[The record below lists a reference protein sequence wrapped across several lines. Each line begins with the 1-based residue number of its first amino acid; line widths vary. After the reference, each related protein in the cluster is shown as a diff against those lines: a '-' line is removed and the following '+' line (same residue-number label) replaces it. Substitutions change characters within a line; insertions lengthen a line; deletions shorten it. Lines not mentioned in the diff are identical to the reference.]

1 MQKVLILAAML
12 FGVPALA
19 QQSIHSSIHDD
30 GKKLHIDIHGT
41 VNGKAFDFEDS
52 YDVSQM
58 SKEERKELINQA
70 YRSVGLQ
77 PPKPPTPPSSPSA
90 PSASS
95 APSSPNTPPMPPTP
109 PSPALT
115 PVPPTPPSPPTP
127 AESQYRIP
135 KDASLTIDE
144 TDEMMSVKLERTHN
158 GKRNVLQKSY
168 NIKGKSE
175 AEKRELVEAAT
186 KAFEKQ

>member
-12 FGVPALA
+12 FSVPALA

-41 VNGKAFDFEDS
+41 VNGKAFDFENS

-77 PPKPPTPPSSPSA
+77 PPKPPTPPSA
-90 PSASS
+90 PG
-95 APSSPNTPPMPPTP
+95 APSSPSVPPTPPTP
-109 PSPALT
+109 PSLAS
-115 PVPPTPPSPPTP
+115 PPTPPTPPTP

-144 TDEMMSVKLERTHN
+144 TDETMSVKLERTHN
-158 GKRNVLQKSY
+158 GKRNVLQKSF

-186 KAFEKQ
+186 KEFEKQ